1 MRAVA
6 DLRITRMSIAYSIQ
20 EHLQISGIIAR
31 PAVYDLLFSP
41 IDEDI
46 GWRFFQ
52 TYVYLLKHAE
62 KIQLIFKS
70 PNENKQKYSISK
82 PKIQFFRYISKPK
95 LLFRIPFPNQ
105 KYSISMYIQTK
116 STTILQSVNFINT
129 NPSAGCSMH

>member
-1 MRAVA
+1 
-6 DLRITRMSIAYSIQ
+6 MSIAYSIQ

-52 TYVYLLKHAE
+52 TYVYLLKHAA

-70 PNENKQKYSISK
+70 PNENKQK
-82 PKIQFFRYISKPK
+82 
-95 LLFRIPFPNQ
+95 
-105 KYSISMYIQTK
+105 
-116 STTILQSVNFINT
+116 
-129 NPSAGCSMH
+129 

>member
-1 MRAVA
+1 
-6 DLRITRMSIAYSIQ
+6 MSIAYSIQ

-82 PKIQFFRYISKPK
+82 PKIQFSRYISKLK
-95 LLFRIPFPNQ
+95 QLFRIPFPNQ
-105 KYSISMYIQTK
+105 KYSISMYIQISLFSYYICLVFSFRK
-116 STTILQSVNFINT
+116 QVLVRRCYYFR
-129 NPSAGCSMH
+129 